1 MWKSIFKMDKLQSKG
16 GVSLLILLAILLFIT
31 PSIYAEDVEIALPT
45 PPDKPLPSKKQINT
59 LVSKTAKRYKVELA
73 LVKAIV
79 MAESAYNAHAVSP
92 KGAIGLMQIMP
103 ATAADYGIDNP
114 SDLFDAHINV
124 NTGVRHL
131 KRLLRKYKNNYGRV
145 IPAYNAGEGV
155 VDRTNNNVTY
165 DETIKYTAVTIRNY
179 RRYGGKRKI
188 DMKKAVVKPDS
199 PFYHTDPSLLSLSMR
214 MIPPPKYLDSRLDR
228 PMFVLPSP
236 KKK

>member
-1 MWKSIFKMDKLQSKG
+1 MDQLQRKR
-16 GVSLLILLAILLFIT
+16 GVSPFLLLAILFFTSI
-31 PSIYAEDVEIALPT
+31 IYAEDVEITLPT
-45 PPDKPLPSKKQINT
+45 PPDKPLPSKKQINI
-59 LVSKTAKRYKVELA
+59 LVSKTAKRYKVELP

-103 ATAADYGIDNP
+103 TTAADYGVNDPN
-114 SDLFDAHINV
+114 DLFNARINV

-131 KRLLRKYKNNYGRV
+131 KRLIRKYKNDYGRV

-165 DETIKYTAVTIRNY
+165 NETIKYTAAIIRNY
-179 RRYGGKRKI
+179 RRYGGKQNI
-188 DMKKAVVKPDS
+188 DIRKAVVKTDS
-199 PFYHTDPSLLSLSMR
+199 PFYHDDPSLLSLSIK
-214 MIPPPKYLDSRLDR
+214 MISHPNYFDPKLNR